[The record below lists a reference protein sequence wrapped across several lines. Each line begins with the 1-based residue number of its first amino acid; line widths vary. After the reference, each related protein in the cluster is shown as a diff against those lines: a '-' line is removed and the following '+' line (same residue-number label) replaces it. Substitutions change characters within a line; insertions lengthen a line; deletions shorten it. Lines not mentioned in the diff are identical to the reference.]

1 MGVLALRYAVVA
13 YMVVFLVV
21 TTWPG
26 VLLFNKVRPLVF
38 GLPFNL
44 FFIALIIVGALCL
57 LVALY
62 RSEQRSGEE

>member
-1 MGVLALRYAVVA
+1 MGVLVLRYAVVA
-13 YMVVFLVV
+13 YMAVFLVV

-26 VLLFNKVRPLVF
+26 ALLFNKVRPLIF

-62 RSEQRSGEE
+62 RREQRSGED